1 MRLALAVLLAAGAV
15 TSAVL
20 ALDTGRVAS
29 TLAAD
34 DTTYGLAPDRPRW
47 DTDAVLPLD
56 LAERLLGVTDQLMYR
71 RALQRLAALRA
82 RESLVGGPQFAA
94 LIAQAQRALVEV
106 SQSDPDP
113 QRRSEATNVLGVF
126 AVRSPAGSSSGFN
139 PEVGFSALRSF
150 RAAVQLNPANEQA
163 KRNLEIV
170 LRGLRRQLVPL
181 ERTGEGGE
189 ASEEGQ
195 AGIGRTGRGY

>member
-1 MRLALAVLLAAGAV
+1 MRLALAALLAAGSVAC
-15 TSAVL
+15 ALL

-47 DTDAVLPLD
+47 ETDAVLPLE
-56 LAERLLGVTDQLMYR
+56 LAQRLLGVTDELAYR

-82 RESLVGGPQFAA
+82 RESLVGAPEYAG

-106 SQSDPDP
+106 SQTDADPH
-113 QRRSEATNVLGVF
+113 RRSEATNVLGVF
-126 AVRSPAGSSSGFN
+126 AASSQSPFSSSN
-139 PEVGFSALRSF
+139 QEHAISALRSF
-150 RAAVQLNPANEQA
+150 RAAVQLDPENEQA

-181 ERTGEGGE
+181 ERTGGGGE
-189 ASEEGQ
+189 RREGGQ
-195 AGIGRTGRGY
+195 AGVGRSGRGY